1 MNEREQRTNAK
12 RFAADWLPKNLGR
25 EKQDTHSFW
34 LSLLAD
40 VFGVEGAFRR
50 FIDFEKKVKLSGGHV
65 GFIDGFIHD
74 TKVLIEQKGRGIS
87 LTEKAQQSDGSMLTP
102 YEQAQRYAAAL
113 NLDEQPRWIV
123 TCNFDEFRI
132 YDQNDKEA
140 EPSIVTLENFENEFR
155 RLSVLTD
162 RDADAIPHEVQLSVE
177 AGRLVGKLYKAL
189 RAQYSDKTPE
199 AEIDRSLNV
208 LCVRLAFCLYAEDSG
223 LFGKHAM
230 FHDYLRSFPVE
241 TAREGLKSLFKV
253 LDTDI
258 EHRDPYMSEALAAF
272 PYVNGGLFK
281 DDPERPIVIPR
292 ITPEILDILLSEAS
306 EGFDWKNISP
316 TIFGAV
322 FESTLNKETQ
332 RKGGMHYTSIE
343 NIHKVIDPLF
353 LDALRAEYKHILG
366 YQVEGT
372 RNKALRKFQEKL
384 GSLFF
389 LDPACGSGN
398 FLTETYLSLRRL
410 ENDLL
415 RVMTHGQQFLGHGLS
430 PIQVHINQFYGIEIN
445 DFAVTVARTA
455 LWIAE
460 HQMMQ
465 ETEDVMQTDMEFL
478 PLKSYSNIVEGNAL
492 RMDWTGIAPKAGF
505 DYIMGNPP
513 FLGYS
518 NQSKEQKADMLSL
531 FTDEAGKPYQG
542 AGKIDYVAGWYFKA
556 SQMMFAPPHAGKSL
570 RGAFVSTNS
579 ITQGE
584 QVALV
589 WKPLFERFGIHF
601 DFAYR
606 SFVWDSEAAEKAHV
620 HCVIIGFSTDS
631 ASNLKKRIFDAD
643 KVTEAANINPYLVD
657 AQNAFIEARRKPLE
671 SVSEMT
677 RGSQPTDDG
686 NLILTVEEKE
696 ALLAVEPQA
705 APFIRPFMMGKDFI
719 DRKPRFCLW
728 MVGAN
733 PSLVKKCP
741 QVQKRIDA
749 VREFRLASK
758 KPATRKKAE
767 TPSLFDEVRNSPTN
781 YLAVPKV
788 SSENRRY
795 IPIDYLSQEIIAGD
809 KLFWVPDATH
819 YLFGVLTSSVHMA
832 WMRAVAG
839 RLEMRYSYSNTV
851 VYNNFVWPEATDKQR
866 EKIAE
871 TAKAILD
878 VRAKYPDSS
887 LADLYDEST
896 MPVDLRKAHKAND
909 KAVMAAYGFKANASE
924 AEIVAELFKRYEQ
937 RIKKLEEES
946 EDSAPKKTA
955 KKK

>member
-1 MNEREQRTNAK
+1 MNDREQRNNAK
-12 RFAADWLPKNLGR
+12 RFAADWMPKNLGR

-65 GFIDGFIHD
+65 GYIDGFIPD

-87 LTEKAQQSDGSMLTP
+87 LTEKAQQSDGSMLNP

-113 NLDEQPRWIV
+113 NLAEQPRWIV

-132 YDQNDKEA
+132 YDQNDKGA
-140 EPSIVTLENFENEFR
+140 GPAIVTLENFENEFR
-155 RLSVLTD
+155 RLSVLVD
-162 RDADAIPHEVQLSVE
+162 RDADAVPHEVQLSVE
-177 AGRLVGKLYKAL
+177 AGRLVGKLYRAL

-241 TAREGLKSLFKV
+241 TVREGLKSLFKV

-258 EHRDPYMSEALAAF
+258 KDRDPYTSEALAAF

-292 ITPEILDILLSEAS
+292 ITSEILDILLSEAS

-353 LDALRAEYKHILG
+353 LDDLRAEYKRILG

-372 RNKALRKFQEKL
+372 RNNALRKFQEKL
-384 GSLFF
+384 GRLVF

-415 RVMTHGQQFLGHGLS
+415 RVMTHGQQFLGYGFS

-465 ETEDVMQTDMEFL
+465 ETEDVMQTNMEFL
-478 PLKSYSNIVEGNAL
+478 PLKSYSNIIEGNAL
-492 RMDWTGIAPKAGF
+492 RMDWQNIAPETGF

-518 NQSKEQKADMLSL
+518 NQSKEQKADMLEL
-531 FTDEAGKPYQG
+531 YTDECGKPYQG

-556 SQMMFAPPHAGKSL
+556 SQMMFAPPHSGKTL

-589 WKPLFERFGIHF
+589 WRPLFERFGIHF

-620 HCVIIGFSTDS
+620 HCVIIGFSRES
-631 ASNLKKRIFDAD
+631 APNQKKRIFDDDQIAE
-643 KVTEAANINPYLVD
+643 VENISPYIRAEKTVFLNSSNDPICNVPPIQSGGKPVD
-657 AQNAFIEARRKPLE
+657 GGF
-671 SVSEMT
+671 
-677 RGSQPTDDG
+677 
-686 NLILTVEEKE
+686 LIFSPQEKE
-696 ALLAVEPQA
+696 EFEKIEPLSKPFFRPFVGSDDFISGKFRYCLWLLNAKPALLKSMDHVQ
-705 APFIRPFMMGKDFI
+705 
-719 DRKPRFCLW
+719 DRLEK
-728 MVGAN
+728 
-733 PSLVKKCP
+733 VKKFRSES
-741 QVQKRIDA
+741 KKKA
-749 VREFRLASK
+749 TREFADYPSRFMEIKDPKGKFLLV
-758 KPATRKKAE
+758 PATSGE
-767 TPSLFDEVRNSPTN
+767 TRQ
-781 YLAVPKV
+781 
-788 SSENRRY
+788 Y
-795 IPIDYLSQEIIAGD
+795 IPIGYVDNNAIPSNAASFITNADEY
-809 KLFWVPDATH
+809 H
-819 YLFGVLTSSVHMA
+819 FGVLTSSVHMS

-839 RLEMRYSYSNTV
+839 RLKSDYRYSNKV

-866 EKIAE
+866 EKIVQ
-871 TAKAILD
+871 TAKTILD
-878 VRAKYPDSS
+878 VRAKYPNSS
-887 LADLYDEST
+887 LADLYDETT
-896 MPVDLRKAHKAND
+896 MPPELRKAHKAND
-909 KAVMAAYGFKANASE
+909 KAVMSAYGFKSSATE

-937 RIKKLEEES
+937 RVKELEAKNEES
-946 EDSAPKKTA
+946 ASKKTA

>member
-1 MNEREQRTNAK
+1 M
-12 RFAADWLPKNLGR
+12 P
-25 EKQDTHSFW
+25 
-34 LSLLAD
+34 
-40 VFGVEGAFRR
+40 
-50 FIDFEKKVKLSGGHV
+50 
-65 GFIDGFIHD
+65 
-74 TKVLIEQKGRGIS
+74 
-87 LTEKAQQSDGSMLTP
+87 
-102 YEQAQRYAAAL
+102 
-113 NLDEQPRWIV
+113 
-123 TCNFDEFRI
+123 
-132 YDQNDKEA
+132 
-140 EPSIVTLENFENEFR
+140 
-155 RLSVLTD
+155 
-162 RDADAIPHEVQLSVE
+162 
-177 AGRLVGKLYKAL
+177 
-189 RAQYSDKTPE
+189 
-199 AEIDRSLNV
+199 
-208 LCVRLAFCLYAEDSG
+208 
-223 LFGKHAM
+223 
-230 FHDYLRSFPVE
+230 
-241 TAREGLKSLFKV
+241 
-253 LDTDI
+253 
-258 EHRDPYMSEALAAF
+258 
-272 PYVNGGLFK
+272 
-281 DDPERPIVIPR
+281 
-292 ITPEILDILLSEAS
+292 
-306 EGFDWKNISP
+306 
-316 TIFGAV
+316 
-322 FESTLNKETQ
+322 
-332 RKGGMHYTSIE
+332 
-343 NIHKVIDPLF
+343 
-353 LDALRAEYKHILG
+353 
-366 YQVEGT
+366 
-372 RNKALRKFQEKL
+372 
-384 GSLFF
+384 
-389 LDPACGSGN
+389 
-398 FLTETYLSLRRL
+398 
-410 ENDLL
+410 
-415 RVMTHGQQFLGHGLS
+415 
-430 PIQVHINQFYGIEIN
+430 
-445 DFAVTVARTA
+445 
-455 LWIAE
+455 
-460 HQMMQ
+460 
-465 ETEDVMQTDMEFL
+465 
-478 PLKSYSNIVEGNAL
+478 
-492 RMDWTGIAPKAGF
+492 
-505 DYIMGNPP
+505 
-513 FLGYS
+513 
-518 NQSKEQKADMLSL
+518 
-531 FTDEAGKPYQG
+531 
-542 AGKIDYVAGWYFKA
+542 
-556 SQMMFAPPHAGKSL
+556 PPHAGKSL

-767 TPSLFDEVRNSPTN
+767 MPSLFDEVRNSPTN

>member
-140 EPSIVTLENFENEFR
+140 EPAIVTLENFENEFR

-162 RDADAIPHEVQLSVE
+162 TDADAIPHEVQLSVE

-199 AEIDRSLNV
+199 SEIDRSLNV

-258 EHRDPYMSEALAAF
+258 AHRDPYMSEALAAF

-281 DDPERPIVIPR
+281 DDPEHPIVIPR

-372 RNKALRKFQEKL
+372 RNKVLRKFQEKL
-384 GSLFF
+384 GSLNF

-492 RMDWTGIAPKAGF
+492 RMDWAGIAPEAGF

-542 AGKIDYVAGWYFKA
+542 AGKIDYVAGWYVKA

-643 KVTEAANINPYLVD
+643 QVTEAANINPYLVD
-657 AQNAFIEARRKPLE
+657 AQNVFIEARRKPLAK
-671 SVSEMT
+671 VSEMIN
-677 RGSQPTDDG
+677 GGKPAEGG

-733 PSLVKKCP
+733 PSLLKKCP
-741 QVQKRIDA
+741 QVQKRIEA

-767 TPSLFDEVRNSPTN
+767 TPSLFDEVRNSPTD

-795 IPIDYLSQEIIAGD
+795 IPVEKLSKDIIAGD
-809 KLFWVPDATH
+809 MVFFVPDATD

-839 RLEMRYSYSNTV
+839 RLKSDYRYSNTV
-851 VYNNFVWPEATDKQR
+851 VYNNFVWPEATEKQR

-878 VRAKYPDSS
+878 IRAKYPDSS

-909 KAVMAAYGFKANASE
+909 KAVMAAYGFKVNASE

-946 EDSAPKKTA
+946 EESAPKKTV